1 MSNVNTKSNVNE
13 VTNKTSNSLMKKT
26 KAQLVEIILRK
37 DEVERNLRKDI
48 NELCD
53 SLDKI
58 KSEKELLEN
67 KFEIL
72 KNKFE
77 TLQNDYREEYDENA
91 YYIQELKDKI
101 ERYKML
107 FYGFFAMSIA
117 LIAYS
122 IVFFK

>member
-48 NELCD
+48 NNLCD
-53 SLDKI
+53 SFDKI
-58 KSEKELLEN
+58 KNEKELLDSC
-67 KFEIL
+67 FEEFR
-72 KNKFE
+72 N
-77 TLQNDYREEYDENA
+77 NYREECDKNA
-91 YYIQELKDKI
+91 SYIQELKDKT

-107 FYGFFAMSIA
+107 FYGFLAMSAA
-117 LIAYS
+117 LIVYS
-122 IVFFK
+122 VL

>member
-58 KSEKELLEN
+58 KNEKELLE
-67 KFEIL
+67 
-72 KNKFE
+72 KNFE
-77 TLQNDYREEYDENA
+77 TLKNDYREECDKNA
-91 YYIQELKDKI
+91 SYIQELKDKTK
-101 ERYKML
+101 RYKIL
-107 FYGFFAMSIA
+107 FYSFFTMSAA
-117 LIAYS
+117 LIIYS
-122 IVFFK
+122 IL

>member
-48 NELCD
+48 NDLCD

-58 KSEKELLEN
+58 KGEKEFLES
-67 KFEIL
+67 E
-72 KNKFE
+72 FE
-77 TLQNDYREEYDENA
+77 TLQNDYQEKWDEKA
-91 YYIQELKDKI
+91 SYYQELKDKT

-107 FYGFFAMSIA
+107 FYSFFAMSAA
-117 LIAYS
+117 LIVYS
-122 IVFFK
+122 VL

>member
-53 SLDKI
+53 SFNKI

-67 KFEIL
+67 KFETL
-72 KNKFE
+72 K
-77 TLQNDYREEYDENA
+77 NDYREECDKNA
-91 YYIQELKDKI
+91 SYIQCIQELKDKA

-107 FYGFFAMSIA
+107 FYSFFAMSVA

-122 IVFFK
+122 IL

>member
-48 NELCD
+48 NDLCD
-53 SLDKI
+53 SFNKI
-58 KSEKELLEN
+58 KKEKEILDSC
-67 KFEIL
+67 FEKIL
-72 KNKFE
+72 NNYKEECEKN
-77 TLQNDYREEYDENA
+77 A
-91 YYIQELKDKI
+91 SYIQELKDKT

-107 FYGFFAMSIA
+107 FYGFFAMSVA
-117 LIAYS
+117 LVVYS
-122 IVFFK
+122 IL

>member
-58 KSEKELLEN
+58 KGEKEFLEN
-67 KFEIL
+67 E
-72 KNKFE
+72 FE
-77 TLQNDYREEYDENA
+77 TLQNDYQEKWDEKVS
-91 YYIQELKDKI
+91 YYQELKDKA
-101 ERYKML
+101 EKYKML
-107 FYGFFAMSIA
+107 FYGFFAISIA
-117 LIAYS
+117 LIVYS
-122 IVFFK
+122 IL

>member
-1 MSNVNTKSNVNE
+1 MSNVNTKSNVKE

-37 DEVERNLRKDI
+37 DEVERNLRKDV

-67 KFEIL
+67 KFET
-72 KNKFE
+72 F
-77 TLQNDYREEYDENA
+77 QNDYREEYDEKA
-91 YYIQELKDKI
+91 SYIQELKDKT

-107 FYGFFAMSIA
+107 FYSFFVMSAA
-117 LIAYS
+117 LIVYS
-122 IVFFK
+122 VL

>member
-48 NELCD
+48 NDLCD

-58 KSEKELLEN
+58 KNEKELLEN

-72 KNKFE
+72 
-77 TLQNDYREEYDENA
+77 QNDCREEYDEKA
-91 YYIQELKDKI
+91 SYIQELKDKT

-107 FYGFFAMSIA
+107 FYGFFAMSVA
-117 LIAYS
+117 LIVYS
-122 IVFFK
+122 IL

>member
-58 KSEKELLEN
+58 KNEKELLE
-67 KFEIL
+67 
-72 KNKFE
+72 KNFE
-77 TLQNDYREEYDENA
+77 TLKNDYREECDKNA
-91 YYIQELKDKI
+91 SYIQELKDKT
-101 ERYKML
+101 ERYKIL
-107 FYGFFAMSIA
+107 FYSFFTMSAA
-117 LIAYS
+117 LSIYS
-122 IVFFK
+122 IL

>member
-48 NELCD
+48 NDLCD

-67 KFEIL
+67 KFE
-72 KNKFE
+72 
-77 TLQNDYREEYDENA
+77 TLQNDYREEYDEKA
-91 YYIQELKDKI
+91 SYIQELKDKT
-101 ERYKML
+101 EKYKIL
-107 FYGFFAMSIA
+107 FYSFFAMSAA
-117 LIAYS
+117 LIVYS
-122 IVFFK
+122 VL

>member
-58 KSEKELLEN
+58 KNEKELLE
-67 KFEIL
+67 
-72 KNKFE
+72 KNFE
-77 TLQNDYREEYDENA
+77 TLKNDYREECDKNA
-91 YYIQELKDKI
+91 SYIQELKDKT
-101 ERYKML
+101 ERYKIL
-107 FYGFFAMSIA
+107 FYSFFTMSAA
-117 LIAYS
+117 LIIYS
-122 IVFFK
+122 IL

>member
-48 NELCD
+48 NDLCD

-67 KFEIL
+67 KFE
-72 KNKFE
+72 
-77 TLQNDYREEYDENA
+77 TLQNDYREEYDEKA
-91 YYIQELKDKI
+91 SYIQELKDKT
-101 ERYKML
+101 EKYKML
-107 FYGFFAMSIA
+107 FYGFFAMSVA

-122 IVFFK
+122 IL

>member
-1 MSNVNTKSNVNE
+1 MCNVNTKKNNVDE
-13 VTNKTSNSLMKKT
+13 VTNTTSNSLMRKT

-37 DEVERNLRKDI
+37 DEGERNLRKDV
-48 NELCD
+48 NDLCD

-72 KNKFE
+72 KN
-77 TLQNDYREEYDENA
+77 DYREECDKNA
-91 YYIQELKDKI
+91 SYIQCIQELKDKT

-122 IVFFK
+122 IL

>member
-48 NELCD
+48 NDLCD

-58 KSEKELLEN
+58 KNEKELLE
-67 KFEIL
+67 
-72 KNKFE
+72 NKFE
-77 TLQNDYREEYDENA
+77 TLQNDYREKCDEKA
-91 YYIQELKDKI
+91 SYIQELKDKT

-107 FYGFFAMSIA
+107 FYGFFAMSVT

-122 IVFFK
+122 IL

>member
-58 KSEKELLEN
+58 KNEKELLE
-67 KFEIL
+67 
-72 KNKFE
+72 KNFE
-77 TLQNDYREEYDENA
+77 TLKNDYREECDKNA
-91 YYIQELKDKI
+91 SYIQELKDKTKRSKI
-101 ERYKML
+101 L
-107 FYGFFAMSIA
+107 FYSFFTMSAA
-117 LIAYS
+117 LIIYS
-122 IVFFK
+122 IL